1 VNVVELARPSADNI
15 IATLE
20 ALLEEA
26 RAGSI
31 AALAYAIARPNG
43 GLATNVVWEAGR
55 AAPLLVAGTAFLHRR
70 AMDEVLDAQE

>member
-1 VNVVELARPSADNI
+1 MNVVELTRPSADNV
-15 IATLE
+15 IAALE

-31 AALAYAIARPNG
+31 AALACVVARPNG

-55 AAPLLVAGTAFLHRR
+55 AAPLLVAGTAFLHQR